1 MIHADQMVLPYIW
14 RRYLSVLRALVT
26 GGCLGVLL
34 AEGRLES
41 ATWVFILSVVT
52 VYSLVSIFWRW
63 AERVDRGGILNTA
76 LDVAAFLL
84 CVALAGEQRAWLQ
97 AIAAFYLFL
106 AASTLLE
113 WRDVLLTTVLTLA
126 FVNSLKP
133 AGMDRLQPLLLV
145 LGMFGC
151 IVALQRQSL
160 LERLS
165 AASRQAVISR
175 LEAQKARENER
186 ERIAAD
192 FHDGPLQSF
201 ISIQMRL
208 EILRKM
214 LERNYEAGMQELRE
228 LQQICARQ
236 VTEVRSFIRG
246 MRPVEADGAG
256 LAAALRSLAGFF
268 QKDSGIPTTFRAAPA
283 AMHDDL
289 EARPEILQ
297 IVREALN
304 NIRKHS
310 AASRAAVTLDRQN
323 GQILLRIE
331 DDGTGFPFA
340 GRFTLEELELLRLG
354 PQSIMRRVR
363 ALEGSLIVDSHPARG
378 AEIEIRLPVE
388 A

>member
-1 MIHADQMVLPYIW
+1 MIHADQMVLPYLW

-26 GGCLGVLL
+26 GACLGILL
-34 AEGRLES
+34 AGRGPE
-41 ATWVFILSVVT
+41 AGTWIFILSVVT
-52 VYSLVSIFWRW
+52 VYSLVSIFWRA
-63 AERVDRGGILNTA
+63 AERIDKGGIVNTA
-76 LDVAAFLL
+76 LDVATFLL
-84 CVALAGEQRAWLQ
+84 CVALAGAENFWLQ
-97 AIAAFYLFL
+97 AFAALYLFL

-126 FVNSLKP
+126 FVNSLNLD
-133 AGMDRLQPLLLV
+133 AADRLQPLLLI

-151 IVALQRQSL
+151 VVALQRQSL
-160 LERLS
+160 LERLA
-165 AASRQAVISR
+165 AASRQAVMYR
-175 LEAQKARENER
+175 LDAMRAREDER

-192 FHDGPLQSF
+192 LHDGPLQSF

-214 LERNYEAGMQELRE
+214 LARNYEAGMEELRQ
-228 LQQICARQ
+228 LQEIAGRL
-236 VTEVRSFIRG
+236 VTEVRTFIRG
-246 MRPVEADGAG
+246 MRPVEMDGAG
-256 LAAALRSLAGFF
+256 LAAALRSTAALF
-268 QKDSGIPTTFRAAPA
+268 QKDSGIPTTFKAGPA

-289 EARPEILQ
+289 EARQEIVQ

-310 AASRAAVTLDRQN
+310 AASRAAVTLDRQD
-323 GQILLRIE
+323 GRILLRID

-354 PQSIMRRVR
+354 PQSILRRVR
-363 ALEGSLIVDSHPARG
+363 ALEGSLTVNSHPARG
-378 AEIEIRLPVE
+378 SEIEIRIPVS

>member
-1 MIHADQMVLPYIW
+1 MIRADQMVLPYLW
-14 RRYLSVLRALVT
+14 RRYLSVLRAMVT
-26 GGCLGVLL
+26 GACLGILL
-34 AEGRLES
+34 AEGGPGS

-52 VYSLVSIFWRW
+52 IYSLVSIFWRW
-63 AERVDRGGILNTA
+63 TERIDRGGLLNTA
-76 LDVAAFLL
+76 LDVSAFLL
-84 CVALAGEQRAWLQ
+84 CAALAGPDQFWLQ

-126 FVNSLKP
+126 FVNSIKP
-133 AGMDRLQPLLLV
+133 ESMDRLQPLLLI

-151 IVALQRQSL
+151 VVSLQRQSL

-165 AASRQAVISR
+165 SASRQAVLAR
-175 LEAQKARENER
+175 LDAQKAREDER

-214 LERNYEAGMQELRE
+214 LQRNFEAGMRE
-228 LQQICARQ
+228 LAELQDICARQ
-236 VTEVRSFIRG
+236 VTEVRTFIRG
-246 MRPVEADGAG
+246 MRPVEVDGAG
-256 LAAALRSLAGFF
+256 LAAALRSTVGFF
-268 QKDSGIPTTFRAAPA
+268 QKDSGIPAAFRAAPA

-289 EARPEILQ
+289 AARPEIIQ

-310 AASRAAVTLDRQN
+310 SASRAAVSLDRQD
-323 GQILLRIE
+323 GAILLRIE

-340 GRFTLEELELLRLG
+340 GRFTLEELEMLRLG
-354 PQSIMRRVR
+354 PQSILRRVR
-363 ALEGSLIVDSHPARG
+363 ALDGSLALDSRPARG
-378 AEIEIRLPVE
+378 TELEIRLPVE
-388 A
+388 N

>member
-1 MIHADQMVLPYIW
+1 MIHADQIVLPYLW

-26 GGCLGVLL
+26 GACLGILL
-34 AEGRLES
+34 AGRGMEA
-41 ATWVFILSVVT
+41 ATWIFILSVVT

-63 AERVDRGGILNTA
+63 AERLDRGGLVNTA
-76 LDVAAFLL
+76 LDVAAFLV
-84 CVALAGEQRAWLQ
+84 CVAVAGPENFWLQ
-97 AIAAFYLFL
+97 AFAALYLFL

-126 FVNSLKP
+126 FVNSLQLE
-133 AGMDRLQPLLLV
+133 GVERLQPVLLM

-165 AASRQAVISR
+165 SASRQAVLYR
-175 LEAQKARENER
+175 MEALKAREQER

-192 FHDGPLQSF
+192 LHDGPLQSF
-201 ISIQMRL
+201 ISVQMRL
-208 EILRKM
+208 EILRRM
-214 LERNYEAGMQELRE
+214 LERNFQAGMEELRQ
-228 LQQICARQ
+228 LQEICARQ
-236 VTEVRSFIRG
+236 VTEVRTFIRS
-246 MRPVEADGAG
+246 MRPVEVDGAG
-256 LAAALRSLAGFF
+256 LAAALRSTAALF
-268 QKDSGIPTTFRAAPA
+268 QKDSGIPTSFKAAPA

-289 EARPEILQ
+289 VARPEIVQ

-310 AASRAAVTLDRQN
+310 AASRAAVALDRQDSN
-323 GQILLRIE
+323 LILRID

-354 PQSIMRRVR
+354 PQSILRRVR
-363 ALEGSLIVDSHPARG
+363 ALDGDLTLTSHPARG
-378 AEIEIRLPVE
+378 SELEIRLPIP

>member
-1 MIHADQMVLPYIW
+1 MIHADQMVLPYLW

-26 GGCLGVLL
+26 GACLGILL
-34 AEGRLES
+34 AGDGLES
-41 ATWVFILSVVT
+41 ATWVFILSIVT
-52 VYSLVSIFWRW
+52 VYSLVSIFWRS
-63 AERVDRGGILNTA
+63 AKRIDRGGLINTA

-84 CVALAGEQRAWLQ
+84 CVVLASEQNFWLQ
-97 AIAAFYLFL
+97 GIAAFYLFL

-133 AGMDRLQPLLLV
+133 AGMGQLQPLLLI

-165 AASRQAVISR
+165 AASRQAVLSR
-175 LEAQKARENER
+175 MEAQKAREDER

-208 EILRKM
+208 EILRKVF
-214 LERNYEAGMQELRE
+214 ERNFGAGMQELRD

-236 VTEVRSFIRG
+236 VTEVRTFIRG
-246 MRPVEADGAG
+246 MRPVEVDGAG
-256 LAAALRSLAGFF
+256 LAAALRSTVGFF
-268 QKDSGIPTTFRAAPA
+268 QKDSGIPSSFRAAPA

-289 EARPEILQ
+289 QARPEIIQ

-304 NIRKHS
+304 NISKHS
-310 AASRAAVTLDRQN
+310 SASRAAVSLDRQD
-323 GQILLRIE
+323 GWIVLRIE
-331 DDGTGFPFA
+331 DDGTGFPFS
-340 GRFTLEELELLRLG
+340 GRFTLKELELLRLG
-354 PQSIMRRVR
+354 PWSIMRRVR
-363 ALEGSLIVDSHPARG
+363 ALDGDLTVDSHPARG
-378 AEIEIRLPVE
+378 AGLEIRLPMQE
-388 A
+388 

>member
-1 MIHADQMVLPYIW
+1 MIHADQMVLPYLW

-26 GGCLGVLL
+26 GACLGILL
-34 AEGRLES
+34 AEGGLES

-63 AERVDRGGILNTA
+63 AERIDRGGLLNTA

-84 CVALAGEQRAWLQ
+84 CVVLAGEQRFWLQ

-133 AGMDRLQPLLLV
+133 AGMERLQPLLLI

-165 AASRQAVISR
+165 AASRQAVLSR
-175 LEAQKARENER
+175 MEAQKAREDER

-214 LERNYEAGMQELRE
+214 LERNFEAGMQELRE

-246 MRPVEADGAG
+246 MRPVEVDGAG
-256 LAAALRSLAGFF
+256 LAAALRSTAGFF
-268 QKDSGIPTTFRAAPA
+268 QKDSGIPTTFRAAPE

-289 EARPEILQ
+289 EARPEIIQ

-331 DDGTGFPFA
+331 DDGTGFPFS

-363 ALEGSLIVDSHPARG
+363 ALDGSLVVDSHPSRG
-378 AEIEIRLPVE
+378 AGLEIRLPLE
-388 A
+388 T